1 MTNTATMMKRYV
13 NTCDPV
19 PYDPLSTTVAIS
31 TVTPSKGNCQISNSN
46 IQKEAGFSI
55 NLERLTERILVVDR
69 SLGKFAIM
77 KVHAS
82 NKRRP

>member
-19 PYDPLSTTVAIS
+19 LYDPLSTTVAIS

-55 NLERLTERILVVDR
+55 NLERLTEKDSSRGPILGEVCYNEG
-69 SLGKFAIM
+69 SCQQ
-77 KVHAS
+77 
-82 NKRRP
+82 